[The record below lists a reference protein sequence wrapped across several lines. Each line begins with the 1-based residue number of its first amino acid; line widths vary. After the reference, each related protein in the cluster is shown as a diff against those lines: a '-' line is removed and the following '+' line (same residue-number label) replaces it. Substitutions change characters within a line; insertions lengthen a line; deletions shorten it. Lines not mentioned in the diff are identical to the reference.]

1 MIEGLLGIVENVSV
15 MIENPTLI
23 KEKIVY
29 GLIPRGIYHGVP
41 DSSLSNNLQRCF
53 WDWVGNFVKRQSCL
67 AYVNLSD
74 RTFVGESNL
83 GDVVNTMNTIYRLS
97 PIS

>member
-41 DSSLSNNLQRCF
+41 DSSISNNLQRVILN
-53 WDWVGNFVKRQSCL
+53 WTGNFVKRQSCR

-74 RTFVGESNL
+74 RPFFGGPNL
-83 GDVVNTMNTIYRLS
+83 GDVIDTVNTIYRLS